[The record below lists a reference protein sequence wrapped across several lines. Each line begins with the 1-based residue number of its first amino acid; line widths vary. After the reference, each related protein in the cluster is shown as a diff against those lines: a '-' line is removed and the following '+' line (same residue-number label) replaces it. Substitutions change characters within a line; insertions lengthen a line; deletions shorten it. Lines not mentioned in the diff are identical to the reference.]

1 MFFQIK
7 VVVALKNWFHLKDF
21 FFIKFFLPTYGILY
35 TVLYKV
41 KLKLAQFSRLFA
53 TP

>member
-21 FFIKFFLPTYGILY
+21 FLLNFSYLLMGFFIQYYIK
-35 TVLYKV
+35 
-41 KLKLAQFSRLFA
+41 
-53 TP
+53 